1 MKSLSKLFACLA
13 ILLLVSCNMYKD
25 EFDNIYSEIESIKA
39 SIETLQK
46 ACTDGKQITSVT
58 PIETLTGVETWII
71 TFADETSIT
80 VSSAPD
86 SSDPQYSVKS
96 IVEDDEDGV
105 IIVTMESGKEY
116 IFKQGEIASSVKF
129 ESFKFLAKN
138 NPISLI
144 SDIEF
149 DIIGDSLLSCFVPYI
164 IEDRNLIPSFTCG
177 DAIVKIE
184 DEVLVSGV
192 TAIDCSS
199 PIKLTVISG
208 EAERVYKLQVRC
220 FTGLPIVYINTED
233 KKPIESKDEYVKGTV
248 RIVSNNVNG
257 IPDFESSMKI
267 KGRGNSTW
275 GLPKKPYKMKFDSK
289 VSLLGEP
296 ADKEWVL
303 LANYTDKTQLRN
315 EIAFFMG
322 ELSSLEY
329 TPRTNFVEVV
339 LNGVYNGTYQLG
351 EQLKIAKNRVNV
363 GDDGFLLEIDAKAD
377 AEDITFKVEHV
388 YQPINIKEPDVEVGD
403 DAYNYVVTYVENVD
417 KSLFSENFKD
427 SENGYAKYIDV
438 ESFVDWYLINEITK
452 NPDGSFYSSCYM
464 NLSREGKLKMG
475 PLWDFDIA
483 YGNINY
489 NVDSEYPEGFWIKG
503 RVSWYNRL
511 FQDSNFV
518 ALVKERFAYFYGMR
532 NVIFAEINRNAE
544 YLQYAALENNNKWGT
559 LYNYTWPNSDIM
571 GSYQNEVQNMKN
583 WLSRRFE
590 WLNTAFSAL

>member
-1 MKSLSKLFACLA
+1 MKVLGKLLVCIA
-13 ILLLVSCNMYKD
+13 IALFVSCNMYKD

-39 SIETLQK
+39 SVETLQK
-46 ACTDGKQITSVT
+46 ACADGKQITSVT
-58 PIETLTGVETWII
+58 PIETLTGVEAWTI
-71 TFADETSIT
+71 TFTDETSIT
-80 VSSAPD
+80 VLSASN
-86 SSDPQYSVKS
+86 SSDPQYSVKN
-96 IVEDDEDGV
+96 IVEDEENGV
-105 IIVTMESGKEY
+105 IIVIMLSGKEY
-116 IFKQGEIASSVKF
+116 IFKQGEIASPVKF

-138 NPISLI
+138 NPLSLI
-144 SDIEF
+144 SDVEF

-177 DAIVKIE
+177 DAIVE
-184 DEVLVSGV
+184 LEGEVLVSGV
-192 TAIDCSS
+192 TAIDCSL

-248 RIVSNNVNG
+248 HIVSNNVNG
-257 IPDFESSMKI
+257 IPDFEASMKI

-275 GLPKKPYKMKFDSK
+275 QLPKKTYKMKFDSK

-315 EIAFFMG
+315 EIAFYMG
-322 ELSSLEY
+322 EMSSLGY

-363 GDDGFLLEIDAKAD
+363 GDDGYLLEIDAKAD
-377 AEDITFKVEHV
+377 PEDITFKVKHIGEI
-388 YQPINIKEPDVEVGD
+388 INIKDPDVEIGSE
-403 DAYNYVVTYVENVD
+403 AYNYVVSYLENTD
-417 KSLFSENFKD
+417 NALYSENFTD
-427 SENGYAKYIDV
+427 PTEGYAKYMDV
-438 ESFVDWYLINEITK
+438 ETFVDWYIINEIAK
-452 NPDGSFYSSCYM
+452 NNDAIFYTSCYM

-475 PLWDFDIA
+475 PLWDYDIA
-483 YGNINY
+483 FGNVNY
-489 NVDSEYPEGFWIKG
+489 NYNDNPEGFWILEK
-503 RVSWYNRL
+503 VSWYKRL
-511 FQDSNFV
+511 FQDPNFV

-532 NVIFAEINRNAE
+532 NEIFAEINRNAE

>member
-1 MKSLSKLFACLA
+1 MKSLSKFFACLA
-13 ILLLVSCNMYKD
+13 IALLVSCNMYKD

-46 ACTDGKQITSVT
+46 AHTDGKHIASVI
-58 PIETLTGVETWII
+58 PIETEGGIEAWKLT
-71 TFADETSIT
+71 FSDESSIT
-80 VSSAPD
+80 VTAYQDNNNPE
-86 SSDPQYSVKS
+86 YTVNS
-96 IVEDDEDGV
+96 IVEDDKNGV
-105 IIVTMESGKEY
+105 IIITMESGNEL
-116 IFKQGEIASSVKF
+116 IFKKGEILSSARF
-129 ESFKFLAKN
+129 TSFKLLAEN
-138 NPISLI
+138 NPVSLI
-144 SDIEF
+144 SDVECEIV
-149 DIIGDSLLSCFVPYI
+149 GDSLLSCFIPYI
-164 IEDRNLIPSFTCG
+164 IDNRSFIPTFECV
-177 DAIVKIE
+177 DAMVMQGEEEVKSGE
-184 DEVLVSGV
+184 TVL
-192 TAIDCSS
+192 DCSS
-199 PIKLTVISG
+199 IVELKVVSENATKL
-208 EAERVYKLQVRC
+208 YKLQVRC

-315 EIAFFMG
+315 EIAFYMG
-322 ELSSLEY
+322 EMSSLEY

-363 GDDGFLLEIDAKAD
+363 GDDGYLLEIDAKAD
-377 AEDITFKVEHV
+377 PEDITFKVSNIN
-388 YQPINIKEPDVEVGD
+388 QPINIKDPDVEVD
-403 DAYNYVVTYVENVD
+403 SEAYNYVVSYLENTD
-417 KSLFSENFKD
+417 NALYSENFTD
-427 SENGYAKYIDV
+427 PTEGYAKYMDV
-438 ESFVDWYLINEITK
+438 ETFVDWYIINEIAK
-452 NPDGSFYSSCYM
+452 NNDAIFYTSCYM

-475 PLWDFDIA
+475 PLWDYDIA
-483 YGNINY
+483 FGNVNY
-489 NVDSEYPEGFWIKG
+489 NYNDNPEGFWILEK
-503 RVSWYNRL
+503 VSWYKRL
-511 FQDSNFV
+511 FQDPNFV

-532 NVIFAEINRNAE
+532 NEIFAEINRNAE